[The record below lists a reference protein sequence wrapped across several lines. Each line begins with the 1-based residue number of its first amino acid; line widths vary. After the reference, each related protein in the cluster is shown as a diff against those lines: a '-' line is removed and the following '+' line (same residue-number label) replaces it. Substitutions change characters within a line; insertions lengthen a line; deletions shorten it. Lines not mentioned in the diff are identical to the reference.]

1 MSHEGQWVR
10 AEGVLWRRTTA
21 GVVVLGSAAEKPVTI
36 TGAGVLIW
44 ELLEEPI
51 PPEELFETL
60 ASIHGMQ
67 TSAVSADVTPVVT
80 ELLRLGV
87 METCP

>member
-1 MSHEGQWVR
+1 MSHPGQWMR
-10 AEGVLWRRTTA
+10 AAGVLWRRTIS
-21 GVVVLGSAAEKPVTI
+21 GVVVLGNAADEPVAI

-51 PPEELFETL
+51 APEELFETL

-67 TSAVSADVTPVVT
+67 ASAVSADVTPVVS

>member
-1 MSHEGQWVR
+1 MSDDRQWVR
-10 AEGVLWRRTTA
+10 AEGVLWRRTA
-21 GVVVLGSAAEKPVTI
+21 SGVVVLGSAAEEPVTI

-44 ELLEEPI
+44 ELLEDPI
-51 PPEELFETL
+51 APDELFETL
-60 ASIHGMQ
+60 ATIHGMQ
-67 TSAVSADVTPVVT
+67 SSEVSADVTPVVT